1 LVGCARKTVD
11 LGPEES
17 INGARQ
23 RGLTLNHHVCVVIP
37 AFRVSRQILRLLS
50 EIGPEVR
57 SIIVVDDKCPESS
70 GELVL
75 SDCHDP
81 RVQVL
86 FHQENKGV
94 GGAVKTGYLRALEIG
109 ADIIV
114 KLDGDGQMDP
124 KILPRLI
131 EPLIQGYADY
141 SKGNRFTEV
150 DFVRSMPKK
159 RILGNLV
166 LSFMSKLSTGYWRT
180 FDPNNGYTAITSRAL
195 HKIPLSKIDNRYF
208 FESDMLFRLNIVRVN
223 VIDVPM
229 PAIYE
234 NEVSSLKI
242 WKVVLEFPVK
252 HLRNFL
258 KRVAY
263 SYYLR
268 DFTLPSIELPL
279 GLSLLTFGGTLGLKT
294 WFDSSLTGTF
304 TSAGT
309 AMLIGMTFLAGL
321 QLILAFFS
329 YDISNTPS
337 WGNRDSMNLEVKDE
351 TI

>member
-1 LVGCARKTVD
+1 MRPRRIPD
-11 LGPEES
+11 E
-17 INGARQ
+17 ARQ
-23 RGLTLNHHVCVVIP
+23 KGLTLNHHVCVVIP
-37 AFRVSRQILRLLS
+37 AFRVSKQILGLLS

-57 SIIVVDDKCPESS
+57 SIIIVDDKCPENS
-70 GELVL
+70 GGLVL
-75 SDCHDP
+75 SNCHDP

-86 FHQENKGV
+86 FHQDNMGV

-124 KILPRLI
+124 KKLPGLI
-131 EPLIQGYADY
+131 DPLIQGYADY
-141 SKGNRFTEV
+141 SKGNRFSEV
-150 DFVRSMPKK
+150 DFVRSMPKM
-159 RILGNLV
+159 RIIGNLV

-180 FDPNNGYTAITSRAL
+180 FDPNNGYTAITSKAL
-195 HKIPLSKIDNRYF
+195 RKIPINKIDNRYF
-208 FESDMLFRLNIVRVN
+208 FESDMLFRLNIVRKR

-229 PAIYE
+229 PAIYA

-242 WKVVLEFPVK
+242 WKVVIEFPIK

-279 GLSLLTFGGTLGLKT
+279 GLSLMTFGGTLGIKT
-294 WFDSSLTGTF
+294 WFDSSLTGTL

-321 QLILAFFS
+321 QLVLAFFS

-337 WGNRDSMNLEVKDE
+337 LGNRGIVSLEFKDE